1 MGRLRRFKSTLI
13 FVVLGGVLAVA
24 VFVVIEVV
32 VVVVVV
38 VIICVCIRVTIRVF
52 FPLQQQGGLF
62 LEEGRNLQNNN
73 RLLYR
78 KKKVKKY
85 ACSVCE

>member
-1 MGRLRRFKSTLI
+1 MRRFKSTLI

-38 VIICVCIRVTIRVF
+38 VIICVCIRVAIRVF
-52 FPLQQQGGLF
+52 FPS
-62 LEEGRNLQNNN
+62 NN
-73 RLLYR
+73 RGAYFWR
-78 KKKVKKY
+78 RVEIYKIIIDYCTGKKGKKY